1 MSHYFSLPRNILELL
16 LERFVE
22 PTIENWIGKRWRH
35 SDQMTKGKANLYS
48 FIALQAKNV
57 KKLVLG
63 MKIVTYSNIADIQN
77 DVEWV
82 EWKPRKCKYN
92 DNGDQ
97 QCMSSWL
104 FFDLFTKSVFL
115 HLQNQVRM
123 LSYSFIISVSFP
135 VDFQRLEYKKKLSN
149 FLIKQ
154 YEKSFFNFSIP
165 L

>member
-1 MSHYFSLPRNILELL
+1 
-16 LERFVE
+16 
-22 PTIENWIGKRWRH
+22 
-35 SDQMTKGKANLYS
+35 
-48 FIALQAKNV
+48 
-57 KKLVLG
+57 

-135 VDFQRLEYKKKLSN
+135 VDFQCLEYKKKLSN

-165 L
+165 LIKVLE

>member
-1 MSHYFSLPRNILELL
+1 
-16 LERFVE
+16 
-22 PTIENWIGKRWRH
+22 
-35 SDQMTKGKANLYS
+35 
-48 FIALQAKNV
+48 
-57 KKLVLG
+57 

-135 VDFQRLEYKKKLSN
+135 VDFQRLEYKKTFKLSYQAIWKK
-149 FLIKQ
+149 FFQLLHPFD
-154 YEKSFFNFSIP
+154 KSFRIKVKLYRTEYRKYS
-165 L
+165 